1 MAVKIHHG
9 PPGSYKTSGAVMDD
23 LVAAVFAGRT
33 IITNVRGLDD
43 SERIVSTLR
52 KAHPRKPIPPTF
64 ELVWVD
70 TDTEEGIFA
79 IQTFWWWA
87 DCGAFLLIDE
97 AQAFWPSEMR
107 PADWKPFDLPGGVDA
122 SRIQGRPRDYADAW
136 TRHRHFNWDIVLTTP
151 DIKLFH
157 SKIRAV
163 SETAYLH
170 KNQAI
175 VGLRGR
181 YLEGMHLASKNG
193 NASDFF
199 VVRGR
204 KIPKWVF
211 DLYQS
216 TSTGVVSD
224 TNAGTPFWKHP
235 KIAGLFIFL
244 VFLVVFLVSRGNP
257 FKVFKGTPDPSN
269 KTIVEDTSLSV
280 SRSSV
285 ASSPSNGPAVSAVPV
300 YASDDPFGRMSGK
313 SIFYVGSKPGL
324 YRPVY
329 LFEVCS
335 DNEAIGTVFT
345 DKALI
350 ELGYSIKRVDRELFI
365 LSQDNRQYFARTRGF
380 RYEKNSPF

>member
-1 MAVKIHHG
+1 
-9 PPGSYKTSGAVMDD
+9 MDD

-33 IITNVRGLDD
+33 VITNVRGLDD
-43 SERIVSTLR
+43 PERIVSTLQ

-87 DCGAFLLIDE
+87 DCGAFILIDE

-107 PADWKPFDLPGGVDA
+107 PGDWKPFDLPGGIDA

-157 SKIRAV
+157 SKIRSV

-175 VGLRGR
+175 IGLRGR

-235 KIAGLFIFL
+235 KIAGLLIFL

-285 ASSPSNGPAVSAVPV
+285 ASSSSNRSTPSAVYSYPNN
-300 YASDDPFGRMSGK
+300 DPFSIMSGK
-313 SIFYVGSKPGL
+313 SIYYIGCKSGDNGRL
-324 YRPVY
+324 IH
-329 LFEVCS
+329 LFEICS
-335 DNEAIGTVFT
+335 DIESTGTVIT
-345 DKALI
+345 DFSLI
-350 ELGYSIKRVDRELFI
+350 SLGYSIHRYDRELFV
-365 LSQDNRQYFARTRGF
+365 LSKDNLRYFVRTRGF